1 VLGVKLVLLLGHSDC
16 GAVKSATAAANGPA
30 TYPPGQ
36 YGAIGA
42 VVDRIVP
49 PIQALPPG
57 ERTLSNSIV
66 VNAQARA
73 SEIANSDPIIRP
85 AVDAGR
91 LAVVSGV
98 YDIADG
104 KVSLI

>member
-1 VLGVKLVLLLGHSDC
+1 M
-16 GAVKSATAAANGPA
+16 
-30 TYPPGQ
+30 
-36 YGAIGA
+36 
-42 VVDRIVP
+42 
-49 PIQALPPG
+49 
-57 ERTLSNSIV
+57 
-66 VNAQARA
+66 A
-73 SEIANSDPIIRP
+73 SSDPIIGP

>member
-1 VLGVKLVLLLGHSDC
+1 
-16 GAVKSATAAANGPA
+16 
-30 TYPPGQ
+30 
-36 YGAIGA
+36 
-42 VVDRIVP
+42 VP

-66 VNAQARA
+66 VNAQAQA
-73 SEIANSDPIIRP
+73 SEMASSDPIIGP